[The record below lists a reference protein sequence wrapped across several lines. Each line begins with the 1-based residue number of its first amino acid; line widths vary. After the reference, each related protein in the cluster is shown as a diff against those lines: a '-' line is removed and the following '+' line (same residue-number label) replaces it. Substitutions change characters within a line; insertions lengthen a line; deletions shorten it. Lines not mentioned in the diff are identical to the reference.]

1 MEPDELKAA
10 WQTLGQRLERQEAIQ
25 WHLLRDRKL
34 DNVRSTVRPLF
45 WAQALQAVLGAGLLV
60 LGVACWGRN
69 TDVPGLFATGIALHA
84 FGVVTMVMAFITM
97 SLIGTMDYTAPVL
110 KIQKRFG
117 LLQRF
122 YGINS
127 MVCGAPWWIMWLL
140 VVVGLAGLGPVDPR
154 AGTPPWITWSFF
166 ISIAGFVGTVAAVY
180 WHRHR
185 HPRVDRSWEESAGVR
200 RGRTLL
206 QEIAQ
211 FEKE

>member
-10 WQTLGQRLERQEAIQ
+10 WRMLGQRLERQEAIQ

-45 WAQALQAVLGAGLLV
+45 WAQALQAALGASLLV

-69 TDVPGLFATGIALHA
+69 TEVLGLFATGIALHA

-110 KIQKRFG
+110 KIQKRLA

-122 YGINS
+122 YGLNA

-140 VVVGLAGLGPVDPR
+140 VVVGLAGLGPVDPA

-166 ISIAGFVGTVAAVY
+166 ISVAGFIGTVAAVY

-185 HPRVDRSWEESAGVR
+185 RPREDRTWEESAGVR

-206 QEIAQ
+206 EQIAH